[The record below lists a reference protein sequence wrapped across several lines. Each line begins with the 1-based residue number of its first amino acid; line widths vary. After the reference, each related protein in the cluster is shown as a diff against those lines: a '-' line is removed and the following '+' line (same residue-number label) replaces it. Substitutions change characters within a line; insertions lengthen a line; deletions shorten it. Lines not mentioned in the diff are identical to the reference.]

1 MSFWDDI
8 LSQPEN
14 LRHVIEAHAHADQH
28 PLEGAAR
35 LASGCSRIIFT
46 GVGSGLNATIPAVYY
61 LMSRGRA
68 AEYIDATELVYN
80 LYPGVTGSL
89 LVLNTRSGETAEV
102 IRAAELAKRAGV
114 PTVAVTNEPAST
126 VARLA
131 DACLPTYSRWDDL
144 VVISAYG
151 GMLVSELVLAGYLEG
166 QLDSLFS
173 ELKDAPQAVEATIKE
188 SIAQQRLDELD
199 GITIIN
205 PEESVDYAKY
215 VARLWELRQR
225 HGLTFE
231 EARRRMR
238 SRAYYA
244 AMMLE
249 QNAVDGPVSGLT
261 TGYADAVRPALEVI
275 GTRTGKRAAGVYI
288 VVTKNDFKFFADCT
302 VNIEPTAEELAEIA
316 INTSELARYFEVTPR
331 VAMLSYST
339 FGSAGGSSP
348 ARMREATQL
357 VRQRRPDLEV
367 DGEIQ
372 VDIATC
378 ADVRVPEFPFSTLK
392 DDANVLVFP
401 NLDAA
406 NISYNLLKTAAG
418 NNVAIGPILLGAA
431 KPVHILTPSATV
443 RRIVNMTAITVAD
456 ANAFRL

>member
-35 LASGCSRIIFT
+35 LASRCSRIIFT

-188 SIAQQRLDELD
+188 SIQHRQELVDLFADARPIYLLGRGPSIASTHAGALVIEETSRHSVTPMATGLFRQGPIEVVDERFR
-199 GITIIN
+199 GMIFEGTGE
-205 PEESVDYAKY
+205 P
-215 VARLWELRQR
+215 ARLSKVLAAEL
-225 HGLTFE
+225 T
-231 EARRRMR
+231 RRGA
-238 SRAYYA
+238 SIAWVGSSQLSA
-244 AMMLE
+244 ALQINLPE
-249 QNAVDGPVSGLT
+249 L
-261 TGYADAVRPALEVI
+261 PAHLLPLVEVI
-275 GTRTGKRAAGVYI
+275 PCQVLAH
-288 VVTKNDFKFFADCT
+288 D
-302 VNIEPTAEELAEIA
+302 LAERA
-316 INTSELARYFEVTPR
+316 GFTPGSVRYIQKVITGEEGIP
-331 VAMLSYST
+331 
-339 FGSAGGSSP
+339 GG
-348 ARMREATQL
+348 
-357 VRQRRPDLEV
+357 
-367 DGEIQ
+367 
-372 VDIATC
+372 
-378 ADVRVPEFPFSTLK
+378 
-392 DDANVLVFP
+392 N
-401 NLDAA
+401 
-406 NISYNLLKTAAG
+406 
-418 NNVAIGPILLGAA
+418 
-431 KPVHILTPSATV
+431 
-443 RRIVNMTAITVAD
+443 
-456 ANAFRL
+456 